1 MTIFFAWF
9 MIRKSAILSASY
21 GQGKSCISKG
31 LVKQTGKIAV
41 NENIQNTITK
51 THTHTPLK
59 AVDFGFHTKRK
70 DKPIMPVFRVEKVKD
85 YTIMP
90 NTHLRNRQLSLRAK
104 GLLCQMLSLPPEWN
118 FTLQGLAYIN
128 KEGLDAITTIIH
140 KLEQAGYITRNR
152 IRDEKGLL
160 REMD

>member
-1 MTIFFAWF
+1 
-9 MIRKSAILSASY
+9 
-21 GQGKSCISKG
+21 
-31 LVKQTGKIAV
+31 
-41 NENIQNTITK
+41 
-51 THTHTPLK
+51 
-59 AVDFGFHTKRK
+59 
-70 DKPIMPVFRVEKVKD
+70 MPVFRVEKVKD

-90 NTHLRNRQLSLRAK
+90 NTHLHNRQLSLRAK

-140 KLEQAGYITRNR
+140 ELERAGYITRNR

-160 REMD
+160 REMEYTVYSSSKLNDSFGNNPITENPTPDNPTLDFPMQGKPMQ

>member
-1 MTIFFAWF
+1 
-9 MIRKSAILSASY
+9 
-21 GQGKSCISKG
+21 
-31 LVKQTGKIAV
+31 
-41 NENIQNTITK
+41 
-51 THTHTPLK
+51 
-59 AVDFGFHTKRK
+59 
-70 DKPIMPVFRVEKVKD
+70 MPVFRVEKVKD

-140 KLEQAGYITRNR
+140 ELERAEYITRNR

-160 REMD
+160 REMKCTVYSSPRLNDNR

>member
-1 MTIFFAWF
+1 
-9 MIRKSAILSASY
+9 
-21 GQGKSCISKG
+21 
-31 LVKQTGKIAV
+31 
-41 NENIQNTITK
+41 
-51 THTHTPLK
+51 
-59 AVDFGFHTKRK
+59 
-70 DKPIMPVFRVEKVKD
+70 MPVFRVEKVKD

-140 KLEQAGYITRNR
+140 ELERAAKSVNARRPFTTTTAPFWRA
-152 IRDEKGLL
+152 
-160 REMD
+160 